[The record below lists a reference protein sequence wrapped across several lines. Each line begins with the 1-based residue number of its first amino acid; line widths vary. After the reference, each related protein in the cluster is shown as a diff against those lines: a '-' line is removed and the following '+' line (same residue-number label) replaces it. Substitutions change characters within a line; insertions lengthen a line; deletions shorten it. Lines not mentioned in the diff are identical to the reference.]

1 MTPQLVSLK
10 PKPPAKATLT
20 PSTNPETTPAYPD
33 KALFPTIDRKDE
45 LPVKR
50 KATPQLED
58 DDRNTEPT
66 PRYARREPTDTRRTQ
81 RGYSARQT
89 PGRVRPPR
97 ISREFESKFH
107 ALEKRQRN
115 LVQQTK
121 QKGQLEYLTVSRCSS
136 GKFWIAVEGTG
147 KPFVRI
153 PFESPEYCFEC
164 ALELEDTFDV
174 LQVLSL
180 RPGETIERIEEM
192 SGVWLDRERVARCW
206 G

>member
-1 MTPQLVSLK
+1 M
-10 PKPPAKATLT
+10 
-20 PSTNPETTPAYPD
+20 
-33 KALFPTIDRKDE
+33 
-45 LPVKR
+45 KR
-50 KATPQLED
+50 KATSQPED

-66 PRYARREPTDTRRTQ
+66 PKYDRSEPTDTRRTQ

-97 ISREFESKFH
+97 VSRAFESKFH

-121 QKGQLEYLTVSRCSS
+121 QKGQLEYLTVSRSSS
-136 GKFWIAVEGTG
+136 GKFWITIEGSG
-147 KPFVRI
+147 RPFIRI
-153 PFESPEYCFEC
+153 SFETPEFCFEC

-192 SGVWLDRERVARCW
+192 IGGVVGPGTGGEGLGGEMVVLQVAVLLSFNVAQN

>member
-1 MTPQLVSLK
+1 MTPSK
-10 PKPPAKATLT
+10 NTEAT
-20 PSTNPETTPAYPD
+20 PVYPD
-33 KALFPTIDRKDE
+33 KASFPTIGRKDDS
-45 LPVKR
+45 PVKR
-50 KATPQLED
+50 KVTLQPED
-58 DDRNTEPT
+58 DDRITEPT
-66 PRYARREPTDTRRTQ
+66 PKYDRSEPTDTWRTQ

-97 ISREFESKFH
+97 ISRAFESKFH
-107 ALEKRQRN
+107 ALEKRQKN

-121 QKGQLEYLTVSRCSS
+121 QKGQLEYLTVSRSSS
-136 GKFWIAVEGTG
+136 GKYWITIEGSG
-147 KPFVRI
+147 I
-153 PFESPEYCFEC
+153 PFIRISFETPEFCFEC

-192 SGVWLDRERVARCW
+192 IGVWLDRERVSRVW

>member
-1 MTPQLVSLK
+1 MTPQLVSIK

-20 PSTNPETTPAYPD
+20 PSINPEATPAYPD
-33 KALFPTIDRKDE
+33 KASFPTINRKDD

-50 KATPQLED
+50 KVAPQPED
-58 DDRNTEPT
+58 DDRTTDTT
-66 PRYARREPTDTRRTQ
+66 PRYSRREPIDTRRTQ

-97 ISREFESKFH
+97 VSRAFESKFH
-107 ALEKRQRN
+107 ALERKQKN

-121 QKGQLEYLTVSRCSS
+121 QKGQLEYLTVSKSSS
-136 GKFWIAVEGTG
+136 GKYWITVEGSG
-147 KPFVRI
+147 KPFIRI
-153 PFESPEYCFEC
+153 SFDTPEFCFEC

-180 RPGETIERIEEM
+180 RPGETMERIEEM
-192 SGVWLDRERVARCW
+192 IGVWLERERVARVW

>member
-1 MTPQLVSLK
+1 MPPQLISLK
-10 PKPPAKATLT
+10 PKLPADLPVK
-20 PSTNPETTPAYPD
+20 PSTNTEAPPAYPD
-33 KALFPTIDRKDE
+33 KTSFPTIDRKDD

-50 KATPQLED
+50 KATPQPED
-58 DDRNTEPT
+58 DDRTTEPT
-66 PRYARREPTDTRRTQ
+66 PRYDRSEPTDTRRTQ

-97 ISREFESKFH
+97 VSRAFESKFH

-121 QKGQLEYLTVSRCSS
+121 QKGQLEYLTVSQSSS
-136 GKFWIAVEGTG
+136 GKYWITIEGSG
-147 KPFVRI
+147 I
-153 PFESPEYCFEC
+153 PFIRISFETPEFCFEC

-192 SGVWLDRERVARCW
+192 IGVWLDRERVSRVW

>member
-1 MTPQLVSLK
+1 MPPQLISLK
-10 PKPPAKATLT
+10 SKPPADLPVK
-20 PSTNPETTPAYPD
+20 PSTNTEAPPAYPD
-33 KALFPTIDRKDE
+33 KTSFPTIDRKDD

-50 KATPQLED
+50 KATPQPED
-58 DDRNTEPT
+58 DDRITEPT
-66 PRYARREPTDTRRTQ
+66 PKYDRSEPTDTRRTQ

-97 ISREFESKFH
+97 VSRDFESKFH
-107 ALEKRQRN
+107 ALEKRQKT
-115 LVQQTK
+115 LIEQTK
-121 QKGQLEYLTVSRCSS
+121 QKGQLEYLTVSQSSS
-136 GKFWIAVEGTG
+136 GKYWITVEGSG
-147 KPFVRI
+147 KPFIRI
-153 PFESPEYCFEC
+153 SFETPEFCFEC

-192 SGVWLDRERVARCW
+192 IGVWLDRERVAKAW

>member
-1 MTPQLVSLK
+1 MPPQLISLK
-10 PKPPAKATLT
+10 PKPPAQTTLT
-20 PSTNPETTPAYPD
+20 PSTNTEATPAYPD
-33 KALFPTIDRKDE
+33 KASFPTIDRKDE

-50 KATPQLED
+50 KATLQPED
-58 DDRNTEPT
+58 DDRTIDPT
-66 PRYARREPTDTRRTQ
+66 PKYDRSEPTDTRRTQ

-97 ISREFESKFH
+97 VSRAFESKFH
-107 ALEKRQRN
+107 ALEKRQKN

-121 QKGQLEYLTVSRCSS
+121 QKGQLEYLTVSRSSS
-136 GKFWIAVEGTG
+136 GKYWITIEGSG
-147 KPFVRI
+147 RPFIRI
-153 PFESPEYCFEC
+153 SFETPEFCYEC

-192 SGVWLDRERVARCW
+192 IGVWLDRERVARAW

>member
-10 PKPPAKATLT
+10 PKPPAAPPLT
-20 PSTNPETTPAYPD
+20 PSTNIEATSTYPD
-33 KALFPTIDRKDE
+33 KALFPTIDRKDD

-50 KATPQLED
+50 KVAPQPED
-58 DDRNTEPT
+58 DDRTTDTT
-66 PRYARREPTDTRRTQ
+66 PRYNRKEPTDTRRTQ

-97 ISREFESKFH
+97 VSRAFESKFH
-107 ALEKRQRN
+107 ALEKRQKN

-136 GKFWIAVEGTG
+136 GKFWITVEGTG
-147 KPFVRI
+147 KPFIRI
-153 PFESPEYCFEC
+153 SFDTPEFCFEC

-192 SGVWLDRERVARCW
+192 IGVWLDRERVARVW

>member
-1 MTPQLVSLK
+1 MNSKIISLK
-10 PKPPAKATLT
+10 SKPLT
-20 PSTNPETTPAYPD
+20 DSPDKPSTSTNITPTYPD
-33 KALFPTIDRKDE
+33 KASFPTIDRKDD

-50 KATPQLED
+50 KAAPQPED
-58 DDRNTEPT
+58 DDRTTDTT
-66 PRYARREPTDTRRTQ
+66 PRYNRREPTDTRRTQ

-107 ALEKRQRN
+107 ALERKQKN

-121 QKGQLEYLTVSRCSS
+121 QKGQLEYLTVSKSSS
-136 GKFWIAVEGTG
+136 GKFWITVEGTD
-147 KPFVRI
+147 KPFIRI
-153 PFESPEYCFEC
+153 PFDTPEFCFEC

-192 SGVWLDRERVARCW
+192 IGVWLERERVARCW